1 MTNFCTFPVAI
12 VITEPY
18 APLLGV
24 LRIISRNRLPT
35 PLRSLTIR
43 LLATQRSAAKQ
54 TGRGLR
60 GQPEGWRS
68 EVSAPAAAK
77 KDC

>member
-1 MTNFCTFPVAI
+1 MAEALKKALLRQFGFFPI
-12 VITEPY
+12 NP
-18 APLLGV
+18 
-24 LRIISRNRLPT
+24 LPT
-35 PLRSLTIR
+35 PPRSHIIR
-43 LLATQRSAAKQ
+43 PLATQRSAAKQ